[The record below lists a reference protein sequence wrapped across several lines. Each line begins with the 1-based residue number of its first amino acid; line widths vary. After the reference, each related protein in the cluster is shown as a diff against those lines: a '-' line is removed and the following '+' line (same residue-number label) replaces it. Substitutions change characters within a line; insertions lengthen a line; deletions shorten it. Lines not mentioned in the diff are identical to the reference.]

1 MHSIRILAV
10 DDQISSLIAL
20 EDVLSDIDAHII
32 KATSAKRSYQA
43 SWKPEAY
50 WGHGISILESRF

>member
-1 MHSIRILAV
+1 MNSIRILAV

-43 SWKPEAY
+43 S
-50 WGHGISILESRF
+50 